1 MISIDEHPPEVA
13 DRSVPGHWEGDL
25 LMGKNQASALGS
37 IVERTTRTV
46 ILVPLKAK
54 DAPHVRKAFA
64 RELKS
69 LPQHMKLS
77 LTYDRG
83 KEMAQHEL
91 FTKDT
96 TMKVYFCHPNSPWE
110 RCTNENTSILIRDF
124 SPEGTDFSKL
134 SCKEIKHV
142 QLLLNER
149 PRKSLNW
156 KTPNVAFNLLLNSV
170 ALKT

>member
-1 MISIDEHPPEVA
+1 MISIDERPPKVA

-25 LMGKNQASALGS
+25 LMGKNHALCTQQYRGANNS
-37 IVERTTRTV
+37 HGDSCPVKSERCT
-46 ILVPLKAK
+46 
-54 DAPHVRKAFA
+54 RKAFA